1 MLPYADRIIALNKGV
16 VVNDGP
22 YQKILAETPEIAAK
36 SMILSNEQSIP
47 SEDKHSEIEADSSEK
62 QVTKTSIN
70 SPDEMLVTKKQD
82 LLRRDG
88 TWDVY
93 KYYVKS
99 AGYKTTGLF
108 IFSILVTGFFSN
120 FASKFNF
127 FFILYSCG
135 LRILADS
142 EL

>member
-22 YQKILAETPEIAAK
+22 YQKIIAETPEIAAK

-47 SEDKHSEIEADSSEK
+47 SEDKHSEIEADSSKK
-62 QVTKTSIN
+62 QATKTSIK
-70 SPDEMLVTKKQD
+70 SPEEALVIKKQD

-88 TWDVY
+88 TWSVY

-108 IFSILVTGFFSN
+108 VFSVLVTGFFSN
-120 FASKFNF
+120 FASKFDLF
-127 FFILYSCG
+127 HFIFKCFENSC
-135 LRILADS
+135 RQ
-142 EL
+142 